1 MLITKR
7 IGISFST
14 PGSGQH
20 EIEAIATISAEAGAP
35 ERFDSNA
42 GFRLPGDPPEIRLLE
57 LKLAQPRA
65 TVLGVPDWLFDLF
78 ANDDGWLGA
87 MVAAEN
93 EEAQA

>member
-14 PGSGQH
+14 PGSGQY

-42 GFRLPGDPPEIRLLE
+42 GFRLPADQPEIRLTE
-57 LKLAQPRA
+57 LSVAHPIGYFIDA
-65 TVLGVPDWLFDLF
+65 PGWLFDML
-78 ANDDGWLGA
+78 ADDDDWLGA
-87 MVAAEN
+87 MVAEAN
-93 EEAQA
+93 EEAQE